1 MSPAEATARLK
12 GACGAAAGRSKGG
25 KPSEI
30 GRGRLRLARYRDA
43 VCRLCRR
50 EGTKLFL
57 KGQRCLTEK
66 CAIEKR
72 NFPPGQHGKA
82 RRPKIVGYGLQ
93 LREKQKVRR
102 LYGILENQFRHYF
115 EKAASSKG
123 VTGETLLMILE
134 RRLDNVVYRLG
145 LATSRA
151 EARQLVRHG
160 HILVAGRKVNIPSYQ
175 VSAGQEIAV
184 RESSRQMAAIQRAL
198 DLTSSR
204 AVPPWLEFNREAMQG
219 KVISLPKREDVN
231 FPIQEQMIVELYS
244 K

>member
-1 MSPAEATARLK
+1 L
-12 GACGAAAGRSKGG
+12 
-25 KPSEI
+25 I
-30 GRGRLRLARYRDA
+30 LARYSDA

-50 EGTKLFL
+50 EGLKLFL
-57 KGQRCLTEK
+57 KGQRCLTDK

-93 LREKQKVRR
+93 LREKQKARR
-102 LYGILENQFRHYF
+102 LYGILEDQFRGYF
-115 EKAASSKG
+115 EGAASSKG
-123 VTGETLLMILE
+123 VTGEALLQMLE

-151 EARQLVRHG
+151 GARQLVRHG
-160 HILVAGRKVNIPSYQ
+160 HIFVAGQKVTIPSYQ
-175 VSAGQEIAV
+175 VVPGQEIEV
-184 RESSRQMAAIQRAL
+184 KEKSRNLGTIERAL
-198 DLTSSR
+198 DLAGNRS
-204 AVPPWLEFNREAMQG
+204 VPPWLQFDRGSMKG
-219 KVISLPKREDVN
+219 RVLSLPKREDVN

>member
-1 MSPAEATARLK
+1 M
-12 GACGAAAGRSKGG
+12 
-25 KPSEI
+25 
-30 GRGRLRLARYRDA
+30 ARYRDA

-57 KGQRCLTEK
+57 KGQRCLTDK

-72 NFPPGQHGKA
+72 NFAPGQHGKS
-82 RRPKIVGYGLQ
+82 RRPKIVGYGIQ

-102 LYGILENQFRHYF
+102 FYGILEDQFRSYF
-115 EKAASSKG
+115 EKAATMKG
-123 VTGETLLMILE
+123 ITGENLLNLLE
-134 RRLDNVVYRLG
+134 QRLDNVVYRLG

-160 HILVAGRKVNIPSYQ
+160 HISVAGRKVNIPSYQ
-175 VSAGQEIAV
+175 LTPGQEVSV
-184 RESSRQMAAIQRAL
+184 RDKSRKMTAILRAL
-198 DLTSSR
+198 DISGGRSLPS
-204 AVPPWLEFNREAMQG
+204 WLELDRAALRA
-219 KVISLPKREDVN
+219 KVLSIPKREDVN

>member
-1 MSPAEATARLK
+1 M
-12 GACGAAAGRSKGG
+12 
-25 KPSEI
+25 
-30 GRGRLRLARYRDA
+30 ARYREA

-57 KGQRCLTEK
+57 KGRRCLTDK

-72 NFPPGQHGKA
+72 NFAPGQHGKA

-102 LYGILENQFRHYF
+102 FYGILEDQFRAYF
-115 EKAASSKG
+115 EKAARMRG
-123 VTGETLLMILE
+123 VTGENLLLMLE
-134 RRLDNVVYRLG
+134 RRLDNVIYRLG

-151 EARQLVRHG
+151 QARQLVGHG
-160 HILVAGRKVNIPSYQ
+160 HIEVAGHKVNIPAFR
-175 VSAGQEIAV
+175 VMPGQEIAV
-184 RESSRQMAAIQRAL
+184 REKSRKLPAVQQAL
-198 DLTSSR
+198 DLMGNK
-204 AVPPWLEFNREAMQG
+204 AVPPWLEINRETLKAR
-219 KVISLPKREDVN
+219 VISLPKREDVN

>member
-1 MSPAEATARLK
+1 M
-12 GACGAAAGRSKGG
+12 
-25 KPSEI
+25 
-30 GRGRLRLARYRDA
+30 ARYCDA

-57 KGQRCLTEK
+57 KGQRCLTDK

-82 RRPKIVGYGLQ
+82 RKPKIVGYGLQ

-102 LYGILENQFRHYF
+102 LYGILENQFRGYF
-115 EKAASSKG
+115 ERAAARKG
-123 VTGETLLMILE
+123 VTGEALLQMLE
-134 RRLDNVVYRLG
+134 RRLDNVVYRVG

-151 EARQLVRHG
+151 GARQLVRHG
-160 HILVAGRKVNIPSYQ
+160 HILVAGRKVTVPSFQ
-175 VSAGQEIAV
+175 LAPGQDFAV
-184 RESSRQMAAIQRAL
+184 KEGSRALTVLESAL
-198 DLTSSR
+198 DLAGNRS
-204 AVPPWLEFNREAMQG
+204 VPAWLEFDRGSLRGRM
-219 KVISLPKREDVN
+219 VSLPKREDVS